1 MRSTT
6 PWRSVYVACVLLAGP
21 IAPNGSRLRPV
32 AAFEAGV
39 IREGLCVSPTLR
51 ALADRLDASDLTVH
65 VRVTR
70 FSDRRLAGGLR
81 FLAATPT
88 DRVLL
93 IEIAF
98 GLDRY
103 ARIAMLG
110 HELQHAVEV
119 AETAQI
125 RDKEGFRRFYASHGA
140 AGAIECGYET
150 DAARQAEIAVRKELA
165 RASLHR
171 CS

>member
-1 MRSTT
+1 
-6 PWRSVYVACVLLAGP
+6 
-21 IAPNGSRLRPV
+21 
-32 AAFEAGV
+32 V
-39 IREGLCVSPTLR
+39 IREGVCGSPTLR
-51 ALADRLDASDLTVH
+51 ALADRLDASDVTIH
-65 VRVTR
+65 VSVKPFT
-70 FSDRRLAGGLR
+70 DRRLAGGLR

-119 AETAQI
+119 AETPQI
-125 RDKEGFRRFYASHGA
+125 RDKEGFLRFYALHGVE
-140 AGAIECGYET
+140 GAVECGYET
-150 DAARQAEIAVRKELA
+150 DAARQAETAVRKELA
-165 RASLHR
+165 RTSLHR
-171 CS
+171 CH